1 MSKMDPVELNPKIH
15 GLRHKPIT
23 KGGPKLTV
31 IARRYPK
38 GTIFD
43 DSLAKY
49 DQILSKYGL
58 VP

>member
-1 MSKMDPVELNPKIH
+1 MDPVELNPKIH